1 MPEELKEGAQ
11 EAPESQ
17 ELAVPEISEAP
28 AEVQQP
34 SPAPTGQTEERLEKL
49 IGAVTALNEKVEKL
63 SRQEQSAKDRAISKT
78 AKELAEVKARLDAFG
93 GDWNALAQ
101 EAEAQTYQQRL
112 AALEARISQAPAS
125 QPAADPK
132 SAWRA
137 EWDAES
143 QKILDAASRL
153 GVALTPDEYNAAMF
167 GKKFTTKGDAYAAL
181 NQALLRKGA
190 GEAIPAAAVVTEGGD
205 VPRAPEPKTPKTF
218 RQQLDDANKKKD
230 STEARRILDAKWA
243 EVERGRAREE
253 AKRVLQE
260 SGVDPKEL
268 IE

>member
-17 ELAVPEISEAP
+17 ELAVPEISVATP
-28 AEVQQP
+28 EVQQP

-78 AKELAEVKARLDAFG
+78 ARELAEVKARLDAFG

-112 AALEARISQAPAS
+112 SALEARVSQAPAS

-205 VPRAPEPKTPKTF
+205 VPRVPEPKAPKAF
-218 RQQLDDANKKKD
+218 REKLDEARKKGDDK
-230 STEARRILDAKWA
+230 EARRVLDDKWEEVKKDQARDAARRALA
-243 EVERGRAREE
+243 EAGISPEE
-253 AKRVLQE
+253 LT
-260 SGVDPKEL
+260 
-268 IE
+268 